1 MMRSRLSRDLK
12 SLALLAAHPRT
23 IIIYSITRQTLS
35 TCFAMFF
42 SCSCLQTFSVQT
54 HSYTSIVQFQFYV
67 FQPFEPQFLV
77 AFDIQA
83 FPPSSFLNPA
93 VRGGNKSGG
102 RTVMLMV
109 FVTEVC
115 NPIMYKLIP
124 LQCLL
129 WIFQEIIYS
138 NQSTWQIILVS
149 RWPQ

>member
-1 MMRSRLSRDLK
+1 MRSRLSRDLK
-12 SLALLAAHPRT
+12 SLALLAAHPKNYYYLQYHVSD
-23 IIIYSITRQTLS
+23 IYPSVLL
-35 TCFAMFF
+35 
-42 SCSCLQTFSVQT
+42 CSFLCLQTFSVQT
-54 HSYTSIVQFQFYV
+54 HSYISIVQFQLYV
-67 FQPFEPQFLV
+67 SQPFEPQILI

-83 FPPSSFLNPA
+83 FPPSSFPNLA
-93 VRGGNKSGG
+93 ARGGNKSGG

-115 NPIMYKLIP
+115 NPITDKLIP

-138 NQSTWQIILVS
+138 NQSTWQITLVS